1 MLGFILSHFREKL
14 NSISN
19 YQALSM
25 LWKGRDFAAFSE
37 HIQPIPAHC
46 WQGARYKQSDSLH
59 DPQHSGLLSR
69 LQPCAGRF
77 PSLADRMFRQILLA
91 LEWASLLDGMA
102 AAK

>member
-37 HIQPIPAHC
+37 HIQPVPAHC
-46 WQGARYKQSDSLH
+46 WQGAKYKQSDSLH

-69 LQPCAGRF
+69 LRSCAERF
-77 PSLADRMFRQILLA
+77 LSLVDRMFRQIHRVLGWAA
-91 LEWASLLDGMA
+91 LPDGMA
-102 AAK
+102 IAK